1 MVVMAMKVKHL
12 GEKFGQQRGQGG
24 GSHPGS
30 DDDKSGSEKKSAGGT
45 GFGDEE
51 IESPGSDDVEEP
63 GEGNRQA
70 DRRYRE
76 ATEKFV
82 AGGGVEPAADEA
94 RRAFEDDSER
104 RDLDFAERIG
114 KSHSKE

>member
-1 MVVMAMKVKHL
+1 MGTKGKDP
-12 GEKFGQQRGQGG
+12 GERFGQQRGQEG

-30 DDDKSGSEKKSAGGT
+30 DDDKSGTGKSAGGG

-51 IESPGSDDVEEP
+51 IESPGSDDVEDP

-70 DRRYRE
+70 DRRYRD

-94 RRAFEDDSER
+94 RRAVDDEDER
-104 RDLDFAERIG
+104 RDLDAAERIG